1 MERDAS
7 SAGVRLGGLFS
18 ISDIRI
24 LICYILSAIDEPVPV
39 AMMANTLH
47 YEGIANGFEV
57 SDAIVALSKGGH
69 IEAVDE
75 GENNYRIT
83 PSGREIAKTLATS
96 LSFTV
101 KDRAYTATMK
111 MLSRFKNAQS
121 TEFEVTHE
129 NSRTYITC
137 TIHDGSV
144 PFFSVKL
151 LVTDDDQAISIKER
165 FLNDPVNIYHTM
177 VEMLTNKQE

>member
-24 LICYILSAIDEPVPV
+24 LICYILTAINEPVS
-39 AMMANTLH
+39 ASMMANTLH
-47 YEGIANGFEV
+47 FEGIANGFEV
-57 SDAIVALSKGGH
+57 SDAIVALAKSGH
-69 IEAVDE
+69 IEPIDE
-75 GENNYRIT
+75 KENDYRIT
-83 PSGREIAKTLATS
+83 DAGREVAKTLSTS
-96 LSFTV
+96 ISYSV

-121 TEFEVTHE
+121 TDFEITHE
-129 NSRTYITC
+129 DSRTYITC
-137 TIHDGSV
+137 SIHDGKT

-151 LVTDDDQAISIKER
+151 LVTDDDQALSIKEH
-165 FLNDPVNIYHTM
+165 FLNDPVKVYHTM
-177 VEMLTNKQE
+177 VEMLTNKID